1 MKKDITE
8 KEIREKLKKELGTK
22 PFRNGILTL
31 SAGLIVSALCFAT
44 GRLVPTFFALI
55 VVIIGLIETLKGQRF
70 KKKIEEI
77 PLTIKEDFCVE
88 KRIRSSASGTRRYFY
103 FTRNK
108 SYLATSQDVK
118 LWEKTK
124 PGDKFYLVYF
134 DDKKDIKKIYP
145 EKVLRY
151 VEE

>member
-1 MKKDITE
+1 MKREITE
-8 KEIREKLKKELGTK
+8 KDIRANLKKELGTK
-22 PFRNGILTL
+22 PYRNGIITL
-31 SAGLIVSALCFAT
+31 SAGLIVSVLCFAT
-44 GRLVPTFFALI
+44 GRLVPTFLCLI
-55 VVIIGLIETLKGQRF
+55 VMILGIVEIIKSQLF

-77 PLTIKEDFCVE
+77 PLTVKEDFCVD
-88 KRIRSSASGTRRYFY
+88 KRIRSGASGTRRYFY
-103 FTRNK
+103 FTKDK

-134 DDKKDIKKIYP
+134 DGKKDIKKIYP